1 MKNRWYLF
9 VGISYLLSQSIAME
23 KPIPYQGPNVQG
35 SISTLLYSD
44 DEKKVIAANFY
55 ASEIQMYESASPFTC
70 VASIK
75 SAGFPPFWNSSLSKN
90 NIQRL
95 AFPDGKEVALLD
107 LATWE
112 KIASLQGHTAS
123 VGAVSF
129 NPVDPNQVA
138 SGSDDKTL
146 KLWDL
151 RQKVCTK
158 TIETEDYVAPVEFSR
173 DGKQVTIGNILKPAK
188 VFDVAT
194 AKELDYKLAAAICL
208 AYNKTGSQL
217 AVGSSFRVRIYDPA
231 TCKLIKT
238 ISTRGKIIAPG
249 QEEVA
254 DQVPTAQCIAYSVDG
269 SQLMIGTDGVVTIA
283 SLNDKIS
290 PYFIPA
296 ESALSGQFNKNA
308 TQLVTGAQYLEDGGT
323 TVRIWDLPQ
332 NGRVCSL
339 Q

>member
-1 MKNRWYLF
+1 MRYLF
-9 VGISYLLSQSIAME
+9 FSLLYFTSVAVAME
-23 KPIPYQGPNVQG
+23 KLIPYQGPNVQG

-55 ASEIQMYESASPFTC
+55 ASEIQMYESASPFKC
-70 VASIK
+70 VASTK

-90 NIQRL
+90 NTGQL
-95 AFPDGKEVALLD
+95 VFPDGKEVAVLD

-112 KIASLQGHTAS
+112 KIASLQGHTQD
-123 VGAVSF
+123 VDAVSF
-129 NPVDPNQVA
+129 NPVNPNQVA

-158 TIETEDYVAPVEFSR
+158 TVETEDYVAPVEFSP
-173 DGKQVTIGNILKPAK
+173 DGKQVTTGNILKPAK

-194 AKELDYKLAAAICL
+194 AKELDYKLAAAVCL

-217 AVGSSFRVRIYDPA
+217 AVGSSLLVRIYDPA
-231 TCKLIKT
+231 TGKLIKT

-254 DQVPTAQCIAYSVDG
+254 DQAPTAQCIAYSADG

-308 TQLVTGAQYLEDGGT
+308 TQLVTGTQYLENGGT
-323 TVRIWDLPQ
+323 TIRIWDLPQ
-332 NGRVCSL
+332 KANGGYCSL